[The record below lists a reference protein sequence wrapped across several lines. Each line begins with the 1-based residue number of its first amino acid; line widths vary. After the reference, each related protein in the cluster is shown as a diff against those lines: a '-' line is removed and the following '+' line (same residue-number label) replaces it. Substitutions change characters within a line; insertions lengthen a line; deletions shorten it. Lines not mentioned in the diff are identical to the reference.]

1 MMSAEQ
7 DDKSLNASQNEDK
20 DKEDDTIE
28 SENGED
34 VLDEN
39 EFEKNYETNKEDIDA
54 LLTVFDSHSHLMKV
68 LIAIELWGYILDGK
82 CAIQKICS
90 INSVCIARNESYQ
103 RVTIAAT
110 QSQKIKPERH

>member
-39 EFEKNYETNKEDIDA
+39 EFEKNCETNKEDINA

-68 LIAIELWGYILDGK
+68 LIAIELWGHILDGK
-82 CAIQKICS
+82 CAMQKIVRS
-90 INSVCIARNESYQ
+90 TVSALHEMK
-103 RVTIAAT
+103 AT
-110 QSQKIKPERH
+110 KELPSPLPNPKKL